1 MSDDVLLRVDGEV
14 DRPADL
20 SLADLSAID
29 AAHQVADASTLS
41 PNRKG
46 AAVTLEGLLE
56 LVGVRPS
63 GVYLTLHASAD
74 DFHASV
80 PLAVVRGRGYF
91 VYRLG
96 EEPLPLSD
104 GGPVRFFIP
113 DPDACQTGEVDECAN
128 VKFLDHVELTQ
139 QRGHDNRP
147 TDEEQHAQLHE
158 KEQERQ

>member
-1 MSDDVLLRVDGEV
+1 MTDDILLRVDGEV
-14 DRPADL
+14 DQPAEL

-29 AAHQVADASTLS
+29 AAYQVADAGTLS
-41 PNRKG
+41 PSRRG
-46 AAVTLEGLLE
+46 VAVSLEGLLL

-63 GVYLTLHASAD
+63 AKFITLHASAD

-80 PLAVVRGRGYF
+80 PLEAVRGQGYF

-96 EEPLPLSD
+96 EQPLPASD

-113 DPDACQTGEVDECAN
+113 DPDACQVGEVDECAN
-128 VKFLDHVELTQ
+128 VKFLDHVELTE

-147 TDEEQHAQLHE
+147 TDEEQHAKLHE
-158 KEQERQ
+158 SQGGE

>member
-1 MSDDVLLRVDGEV
+1 MTDDILLRVDGDV
-14 DRPADL
+14 DRPAEL

-29 AAHQVADASTLS
+29 AAHQVADAGTLS

-46 AAVTLEGLLE
+46 AAVTLEGLLL
-56 LVGVRPS
+56 LVGARPAAKF
-63 GVYLTLHASAD
+63 LTLHAAAD

-80 PLAVVRGRGYF
+80 PLEAVRDRGYF

-96 EEPLPLSD
+96 AQPLPASD

-113 DPDACQTGEVDECAN
+113 DPEACQVGEVDECAN
-128 VKFLDHVELTQ
+128 VKFLDHVELTE

-147 TDEEQHAQLHE
+147 TDEEQHAKLHE
-158 KEQERQ
+158 SQGGE